1 MAGAAGAGCA
11 LSDGGAIRARY
22 AAAPVSSYRVPLPTI
37 ARLGRAM
44 LRLGET
50 TLLADAADVVGAARP
65 PMRLSGH
72 ENVPARG
79 PFVFVPNHCERK
91 GLWIGF
97 PSALLTRVL
106 AEKRPQAPPLHWAVV
121 AETRWAGGRLAIP
134 GTRWAYAEVAR
145 CYQMVTLP
153 ARDDEVAGRGHA
165 LRRLARL
172 ALPAPR
178 GRGEPIGFY
187 PEGEHGT
194 SATMAEALPGTGNF
208 LALLGAAGVPAV
220 PVGIAESQAGL
231 EVRIGTPFIPERRR
245 GPDGDRLAR
254 AEVMSRIAA
263 LVPARM
269 RGPHAP
275 RVVE

>member
-1 MAGAAGAGCA
+1 M
-11 LSDGGAIRARY
+11 
-22 AAAPVSSYRVPLPTI
+22 SSYRVPLPTI
-37 ARLGRAM
+37 ARLGGAM

-50 TLLADAADVVGAARP
+50 SLLRDAAEVVGAARP
-65 PMRLSGH
+65 PMLLSGH

-121 AETRWAGGRLAIP
+121 AETRWARVRLSIP
-134 GTRWAYAEVAR
+134 GTRWAYGEVAR
-145 CYQMVTLP
+145 CYEMVTLP
-153 ARDDEVAGRGHA
+153 ARGEDVAGRGQA

-172 ALPAPR
+172 ALPSPR

-194 SATMAEALPGTGNF
+194 SSAMVEALPGTGSF

-220 PVGIAESQAGL
+220 PVGIAETDAGL
-231 EVRIGTPFIPERRR
+231 EVRIGSAFTPRRHH
-245 GPDGDRLAR
+245 GPDADRLSR
-254 AEVMSRIAA
+254 SEVMSRIAA

-269 RGPHAP
+269 RGPHAA